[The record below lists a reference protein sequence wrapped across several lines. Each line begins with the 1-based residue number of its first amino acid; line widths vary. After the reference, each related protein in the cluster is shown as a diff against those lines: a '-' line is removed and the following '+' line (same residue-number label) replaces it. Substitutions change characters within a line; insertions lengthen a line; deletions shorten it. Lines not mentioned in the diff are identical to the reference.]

1 MEDVLVTYEQ
11 PYEADYPQVCLD
23 EKLVTLHADVVE
35 PLPVQPGRPER
46 VDYEYERIGTA
57 NLFVMVERLTGYRHV
72 QVTARRTAEDYARQL
87 QWLAEVRYPKA
98 RTIRVQGRSV
108 AEQLQWLAEVRYP
121 KAKKIR
127 LVQDNLNTH
136 RLANLYLVFPP
147 EEARRLAERFEL
159 HYTPTQGSWLNMAEI
174 EIGIFE
180 RGCLRRRV
188 PNVEALQQRV
198 VALETERNAAHA
210 SIDWRFTTT
219 DARAKL
225 ARLYPKL
232 SEVAP

>member
-1 MEDVLVTYEQ
+1 MEDVLSVYEL
-11 PYEADYPQVCLD
+11 PYDEDYPQVCLD

-35 PLPVQPGRPER
+35 PLPVHPGYPER
-46 VDYEYERIGTA
+46 VDYEYERLGTA

-72 QVTARRTAEDYARQL
+72 EVTARRTAEDYAYRL
-87 QWLAEVRYPKA
+87 QWLADVC
-98 RTIRVQGRSV
+98 
-108 AEQLQWLAEVRYP
+108 YP

-147 EEARRLAERFEL
+147 DEARRLAERFEL
-159 HYTPTQGSWLNMAEI
+159 HFTPNHGSWLNMAEI

-188 PNVEALQQRV
+188 PGIETLIQRV
-198 VALETERNAAHA
+198 AALETERNAAQATIH
-210 SIDWRFTTT
+210 WRFTTG
-219 DARAKL
+219 DARL
-225 ARLYPKL
+225 RLERLYPKL
-232 SEVAP
+232 NEPEPKAVSKSN

>member
-1 MEDVLVTYEQ
+1 MEDVLSVYEL
-11 PYEADYPQVCLD
+11 PYDEDYPQVCLD

-35 PLPVQPGRPER
+35 PLPVQPGYPER
-46 VDYEYERIGTA
+46 VDYEYERLGTA

-72 QVTARRTAEDYARQL
+72 EVTARRTAQDYAHRL
-87 QWLAEVRYPKA
+87 QWLADVRYPH
-98 RTIRVQGRSV
+98 
-108 AEQLQWLAEVRYP
+108 
-121 KAKKIR
+121 AKKIR

-159 HYTPTQGSWLNMAEI
+159 HFTPNHGSWLNMAEI

-188 PNVEALQQRV
+188 PSVEALIQRV
-198 VALETERNAAHA
+198 AALEAERNTAQMTIH
-210 SIDWRFTTT
+210 WRFTTG
-219 DARAKL
+219 DARL
-225 ARLYPKL
+225 RLERLYPKL
-232 SEVAP
+232 NEPEPKVVSET